1 MLCGRRQR
9 FWDSPFFRLCTSDPY
24 CMVQLKCKHIFILYH
39 FQIGLKSK
47 WGGCIMFFCCPQ
59 SRFWQ
64 VELACA
70 SLRRARPAE
79 FLMIPSVLAG
89 MLVLEVNRWICQSV
103 TNMFIILLFAQL
115 DIFLH
120 KASSVCGHHS
130 FACYFLLHVNFGI
143 IRLKTRSS

>member
-1 MLCGRRQR
+1 MWKETAILGFSIFMTFC
-9 FWDSPFFRLCTSDPY
+9 FWSILY
-24 CMVQLKCKHIFILYH
+24 MVQLKCKHILILYH

-79 FLMIPSVLAG
+79 FLMIPSVLAD
-89 MLVLEVNRWICQSV
+89 MLVLEVNRWLCQSV

-130 FACYFLLHVNFGI
+130 FAWLFFILAL
-143 IRLKTRSS
+143 